1 MQVEKF
7 EIKAGDELKIFLI
20 AGTEDGRKLA
30 KFLSER
36 NFEVTAS
43 VTTNYG
49 RKILEQYKNI
59 SINDKKLNSAEL
71 KKILRENNFKILVDA
86 SHPYAENISQNAI
99 DVCKNLKIFYVR
111 YERPEVEISYKKIY
125 RVESYEQA
133 AEISSSLGKN
143 IFLTTGSR
151 NLKKFLSCDAVKNC
165 NVTARILPTS
175 EVLAECENLGLSP
188 KQIIAIQGKFS
199 TELNVELFKHS
210 EAEVIVTKNS
220 GEVGGADTKIQAA
233 EILNL
238 PVVVIERPK
247 IFYPCLAKNFEE
259 VLEVINNEFYNPAD
273 GN

>member
-1 MQVEKF
+1 M
-7 EIKAGDELKIFLI
+7 KIFVI

-30 KFLSER
+30 KFLSDKD
-36 NFEVTAS
+36 FEITAS
-43 VTTNYG
+43 VVSEYG
-49 RKILEQYKNI
+49 RKILEQYAKI
-59 SINDKKLNSAEL
+59 EIRDKKLNAVEL
-71 KKILRENNFKILVDA
+71 EKILCEENFKILVDA
-86 SHPYAENISQNAI
+86 SHPYAENVSQNAI
-99 DVCKNLKIFYVR
+99 DACQNAKVFYIR

-125 RVESYEQA
+125 RVENYEQA
-133 AEISSSLGKN
+133 AKISAQLGRN

-151 NLKKFLSCDAVKNC
+151 NLKKFLSCEEIKNC
-165 NVTARILPTS
+165 NVTARILPTA

-199 TELNVELFKHS
+199 VELNVELFKHA

-247 IFYPCLAKNFEE
+247 INYPNLAKNFVE
-259 VLEVINNEFYNPAD
+259 VERLIGGKVESNVEFYNKAN